1 MKLITSSS
9 PHIRSGETT
18 RRLMGT
24 VLLALLPTLAA
35 GVWFFGLR
43 ALLLTLVSVAS
54 CVASEWAFRAVTKSP
69 GSIADGSAAVTGL
82 LLALTLPATAPYWL
96 AAVGGVFAIVVVK
109 GLSGGLGQNIFNPA
123 LAARAFLMLLWPAW
137 LVRYAPAGAELPL
150 FGSTADVVSAAT
162 PLHDMVMPA
171 LPAASPADMLLG
183 NIGGCIGE
191 VSALALLIGGAIL
204 LGRKVISW
212 RIPAAYLGTVAFLT
226 LVFYKGEDPV
236 AWMLYSLLGGGVM
249 LGALFMATDYAT
261 SPALPA
267 AQLVYGVGCGALT
280 VLFRYFG
287 LYPEG
292 VTYAILLMNACAWAL
307 DKALPRCERRKGRM
321 NVKALIKPVAVLA
334 AVFVLLLALSA
345 GLAPTA
351 AENAA
356 AEQAR
361 LFDTLLPGGAPFTE
375 EAYNGE
381 DTAIA
386 AVHRGSTGYIVETVT
401 AGYAGDITM
410 LVAVDFDGAVV
421 GAVVREMEETF
432 GLGAE
437 ALSDAGFLSQLIWS
451 RGELAVGDNVDA
463 LTGATVTSKA
473 VVKAVNSASA
483 FVTGADVSSSATEWG
498 G

>member
-1 MKLITSSS
+1 
-9 PHIRSGETT
+9 
-18 RRLMGT
+18 
-24 VLLALLPTLAA
+24 
-35 GVWFFGLR
+35 
-43 ALLLTLVSVAS
+43 
-54 CVASEWAFRAVTKSP
+54 
-69 GSIADGSAAVTGL
+69 
-82 LLALTLPATAPYWL
+82 
-96 AAVGGVFAIVVVK
+96 
-109 GLSGGLGQNIFNPA
+109 
-123 LAARAFLMLLWPAW
+123 
-137 LVRYAPAGAELPL
+137 
-150 FGSTADVVSAAT
+150 
-162 PLHDMVMPA
+162 
-171 LPAASPADMLLG
+171 
-183 NIGGCIGE
+183 
-191 VSALALLIGGAIL
+191 
-204 LGRKVISW
+204 
-212 RIPAAYLGTVAFLT
+212 
-226 LVFYKGEDPV
+226 
-236 AWMLYSLLGGGVM
+236 
-249 LGALFMATDYAT
+249 
-261 SPALPA
+261 
-267 AQLVYGVGCGALT
+267 
-280 VLFRYFG
+280 
-287 LYPEG
+287 
-292 VTYAILLMNACAWAL
+292 
-307 DKALPRCERRKGRM
+307 M

-410 LVAVDFDGAVV
+410 LVAVDLE